1 MNTTLSLEYAQPV
14 YSSNGDDDDGG
25 GGGDGDTVYLYVVRY
40 CNVVQEEEDAKLSW
54 IPRYC
59 FVSKLSSREEGMS
72 VIFTY

>member
-1 MNTTLSLEYAQPV
+1 MEVVV
-14 YSSNGDDDDGG
+14 Y
-25 GGGDGDTVYLYVVRY
+25 TALCCE

-59 FVSKLSSREEGMS
+59 FVSKLSSREERMS